1 MQITQGQE
9 EEGSMNSST
18 LRLLW
23 SLISETSHLAIVHL
37 SDSDLVGQ
45 LMTQL
50 QKKQALSQQEIL
62 LMRSYIGART
72 LLIREI
78 IQQA

>member
-1 MQITQGQE
+1 MQIAQGKE
-9 EEGSMNSST
+9 EEGSMNAST
-18 LRLLW
+18 IRQLW
-23 SLISETSHLAIVHL
+23 SLISQTSHEALAHL

-50 QKKQALSQQEIL
+50 QNKQTLSQQEML
-62 LMRSYIGART
+62 LMRSYIGSRT

-78 IQQA
+78 VQQA